1 MAELSPSQL
10 SHVTVRAVP
19 GALRRFYELLDGPRA
34 ERSLDMLASD
44 LRFSILF
51 SSGPGEA
58 QDFAGCRAEFDAYM
72 AQRGAPAWTHHV
84 LAELVDGD
92 VEVVF
97 GETRQDD
104 DAPLASF
111 VAAIKLD
118 ADGRISRYIVG
129 RSPAVLFEL
138 EREASPSSAS

>member
-1 MAELSPSQL
+1 LAELSPSQL
-10 SHVTVRAVP
+10 PHATVRDVP

-34 ERSLDMLASD
+34 ERSLDMLAGD

-51 SSGPGEA
+51 SNGPGEA
-58 QDFAGCRAEFDAYM
+58 QDLAGGRAEFDAYM

-97 GETRQDD
+97 GETRQDE
-104 DAPLASF
+104 APLASF

-138 EREASPSSAS
+138 ERSV